1 MTQFEYIDLNEEEQ
15 RSTREGLSQEAL
27 AIFDLLK
34 KPNLEQSELKQIKQ
48 VASNLLQLLKEEISQ
63 LDQWYEKESTRDRI
77 NGKIYDFLYSEET
90 GLPVESYE
98 EEDIDEG
105 YIIVDECKEMC
116 INRKTFFQG
125 TLVNITLQANQ
136 SYYSRFVV
144 RVIQI

>member
-1 MTQFEYIDLNEEEQ
+1 MATKDQEKDRLTIEQTFEELFNFIQDLNEEEQ
-15 RSTREGLSQEAL
+15 RSTREGLSEEAL

-77 NGKIYDFLYSEET
+77 NGKIYDFLYNEET

-98 EEDIDEG
+98 EEDIAD
-105 YIIVDECKEMC
+105 
-116 INRKTFFQG
+116 KTK
-125 TLVNITLQANQ
+125 
-136 SYYSRFVV
+136 
-144 RVIQI
+144 VIFLHAMQVYKTVPSPCYQDAA